1 MSQKLKKLFKGRNNN
16 YYIEDRKLGLIKLS
30 EKNGSLLPV
39 SSPTRN
45 QLLVVIVEP
54 TSELLAENGGQEL

>member
-45 QLLVVIVEP
+45 QLLIVIVEP
-54 TSELLAENGGQEL
+54 ASELLAENGGQEL